1 MSRSED
7 LILEKV
13 IIHLLNYSSIL
24 VQGATPAFAAPGK
37 CDFKSKQFL
46 EFIMAVG
53 GDSGGGLFG

>member
-1 MSRSED
+1 
-7 LILEKV
+7 
-13 IIHLLNYSSIL
+13 L